1 MDDWCKTLWIRF
13 MLLIASSLLKNQAH
27 LRQKSSFA
35 RFLCKCTKI
44 LFKAK
49 NRKSFFSFLSLFFDK
64 AFTQR
69 LDILDAKMKC
79 DDKQPLIPIVKC
91 MRQEYKRNK
100 KEITKA
106 DAFFFHLKSF
116 SSQNLFF

>member
-1 MDDWCKTLWIRF
+1 MCLAKSYEYGSCNRLHHH
-13 MLLIASSLLKNQAH
+13 SSLWDRHKNQAH

-106 DAFFFHLKSF
+106 DAFFL
-116 SSQNLFF
+116 SS